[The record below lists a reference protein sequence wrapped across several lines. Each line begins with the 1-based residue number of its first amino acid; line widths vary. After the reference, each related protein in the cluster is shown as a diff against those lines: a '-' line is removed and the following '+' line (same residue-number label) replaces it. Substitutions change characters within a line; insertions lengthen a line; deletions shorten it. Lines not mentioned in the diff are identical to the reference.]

1 MVDFRKHSNEDTGEK
16 TLEYKRL
23 TTVDDYYYSYYY
35 LYIKDT
41 IVGIINKL
49 PITSRLFPLESRNYF
64 TDSKLNYIY
73 LTQIIITKLIDHISN
88 SIYHLDIILSF
99 IYVVLLKKFMKIR
112 SVVLV
117 WSFSFS
123 TNFHPHNSYIYNIT
137 L

>member
-99 IYVVLLKKFMKIR
+99 IYVVLLKKFMEIR

-117 WSFSFS
+117 
-123 TNFHPHNSYIYNIT
+123 
-137 L
+137 